1 MPHASTQIPADDAT
15 PISIADARNPFVLS
29 GAEYWRSLCGKKRF
43 PARTD
48 LTLRGMAPFLRY
60 AVIVGIVEGGRD
72 YEFRYVGDAQR
83 EAFGTYF
90 KGMRVSQIEAGA
102 PALGAVLRGVYD
114 LARSTGLAF
123 VLRGRVDHEP
133 PGSKF
138 LYHET
143 AFLPLGASEIAVD
156 HILIVGI
163 QIPEPF
169 WKIPAEKLA
178 ALNGASA
185 MSG

>member
-1 MPHASTQIPADDAT
+1 
-15 PISIADARNPFVLS
+15 
-29 GAEYWRSLCGKKRF
+29 
-43 PARTD
+43 
-48 LTLRGMAPFLRY
+48 MAPFLRY
-60 AVIVGIVEGGRD
+60 SVIIGVINDGRD

-90 KGMRVSQIEAGA
+90 KGMRVSQVEAGA
-102 PALGAVLRGVYD
+102 PDLGAVLRRAYD
-114 LARSTGLAF
+114 LVRSAGQAF
-123 VLRGRVDHEP
+123 VMRGKVDHEP

-156 HILIVGI
+156 HLLIVGV

-169 WKIPAEKLA
+169 WRIPAEKLA
-178 ALNGASA
+178 ALTGSCAGAA
-185 MSG
+185 